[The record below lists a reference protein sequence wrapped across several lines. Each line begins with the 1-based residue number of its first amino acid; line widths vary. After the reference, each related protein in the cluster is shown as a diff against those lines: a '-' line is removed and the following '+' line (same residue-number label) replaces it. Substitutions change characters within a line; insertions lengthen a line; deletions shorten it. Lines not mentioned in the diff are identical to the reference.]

1 MFQILINE
9 RNRNNSAVESWFA
22 THPTEEDRV
31 TRAQQSIAQIDP
43 AVLRSLTN
51 DSQNF
56 HAFRNR
62 VRSLPAPPAAQ
73 SR

>member
-31 TRAQQSIAQIDP
+31 ARSQQAIAQIDP
-43 AVLRSLTN
+43 AILSNLTT

-56 HAFRNR
+56 HSFRNR
-62 VRSLPAPPAAQ
+62 VRALPAPPAA
-73 SR
+73 RR